1 MMDALASTRRWVARR
16 GQAGIILGYGMLF
29 AGAGFRAFAVAGLGL
44 AVMAVAAWAVL
55 YDPDARNVPGQFSRR
70 TLTFMMWLGIV
81 GSSFVALYFLVRPH
95 AG

>member
-1 MMDALASTRRWVARR
+1 MDALVSARRWVARR

-55 YDPDARNVPGQFSRR
+55 YDPDARDVPGQFSRR
-70 TLTFMMWLGIV
+70 ALTVMMWLGII
-81 GSSFVALYFLVRPH
+81 GSGLVAIYFLARSH